1 MSSMSRI
8 VYVYPHEFGIFLYNR
23 WFWCH
28 LAFPKSFVIPMISN
42 SLDMHLTQES
52 MAWWRWARPSLDRHS
67 HRTSKNA
74 TKTAPDSTW
83 SKSEIQE
90 NFDKTS
96 GNKTSGKNWPKTQA
110 DVSSR
115 VELLCV
121 SSSCHLRLPVYR
133 WCWLMLVYV
142 GWCCSCPNLCWNC
155 LRPFGFRQQ
164 HVLGSVGQRAWKS
177 HWPRIHKDSTWPSVT
192 HVNDF
197 WTFALLM
204 PHFSTCSQ
212 NLILLLGQ
220 RMSISCSCWFCDN
233 MYQHATC
240 RNSDH
245 LLTVHMCLVYW
256 TFLLLQIVSCFTS
269 SRPSDWKTRQRP
281 HHGTWEV
288 LHLGHHFGQHP
299 LSHSKPL

>member
-1 MSSMSRI
+1 M
-8 VYVYPHEFGIFLYNR
+8 
-23 WFWCH
+23 
-28 LAFPKSFVIPMISN
+28 
-42 SLDMHLTQES
+42 LD
-52 MAWWRWARPSLDRHS
+52 
-67 HRTSKNA
+67 
-74 TKTAPDSTW
+74 
-83 SKSEIQE
+83 
-90 NFDKTS
+90 
-96 GNKTSGKNWPKTQA
+96 
-110 DVSSR
+110 
-115 VELLCV
+115 
-121 SSSCHLRLPVYR
+121 

-212 NLILLLGQ
+212 NLSLLLGQ

-240 RNSDH
+240 P
-245 LLTVHMCLVYW
+245 TV
-256 TFLLLQIVSCFTS
+256 TIFLQYTCALFTEPFYFSKSFHVSPLPGQAIEK
-269 SRPSDWKTRQRP
+269 RGR
-281 HHGTWEV
+281 
-288 LHLGHHFGQHP
+288 GHTTGP
-299 LSHSKPL
+299 EKCCT